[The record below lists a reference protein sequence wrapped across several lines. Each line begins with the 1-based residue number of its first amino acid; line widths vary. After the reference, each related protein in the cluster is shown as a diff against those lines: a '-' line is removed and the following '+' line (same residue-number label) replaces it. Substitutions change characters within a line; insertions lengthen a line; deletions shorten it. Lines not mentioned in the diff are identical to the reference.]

1 MARRLAL
8 LTVFL
13 IVLGVPAG
21 TAAGAGA
28 DEWQR
33 KQNEIQDRIEAL
45 RHKVKRASSRAT
57 VLTSQIS
64 LVTARIRSLED
75 DVERVTDRLDAIGVD
90 LAIRRNRLAAL
101 TLTYRLQTDELTR
114 LKREYTSA
122 ELQANRRL
130 VAIYEEEDPSVVDV
144 VLTARSFTDLLDH
157 LDFLREI
164 GRQDR
169 SIATQLA
176 TAKHRMAT
184 ARWKTNRSRKQVAEL
199 ARALQARLDEQLA
212 ERNRLVSAEAQL
224 ADIRATKRQTLSKVH
239 ESKEEFLHEVSGLEQ
254 ASRDLAAKIR
264 AAQSSSTVLVGG
276 PSASGFVWPVS
287 GPVTSPFGWRWG
299 RMHEGVDIGAPT
311 GTPIIAAGAGVVI
324 YSGWMSGY
332 GNLVVIDHGGGLA
345 TAYGHMSSIAAG
357 SGASVERGQVIGYVG
372 CTGHCFGPHL
382 HFEVRVN
389 GQAVDP
395 LGYL

>member
-8 LTVFL
+8 LSALL

-33 KQNEIQDRIEAL
+33 KQNEIQDRIDAL
-45 RHKVKRASSRAT
+45 RHTIERASSRAT
-57 VLTSQIS
+57 VLTSEIS
-64 LVTARIRSLED
+64 LVTSKIRTLEREVARA
-75 DVERVTDRLDAIGVD
+75 TGRLHRIEVD

-101 TLTYRLQTDELTR
+101 TLTYRLQTDELNR

-122 ELQANRRL
+122 ELRANRRL
-130 VAIYEEEDPSVVDV
+130 VAIYEEEDPSAVDV
-144 VLTARSFTDLLDH
+144 VLTARSFTDMLDH

-184 ARWKTNRSRKQVAEL
+184 ARRKTNE
-199 ARALQARLDEQLA
+199 ARTQIAKAAQALQARLDEQLA
-212 ERNRLVSAEAQL
+212 ERNRLVAAETQL
-224 ADIRATKRQTLSKVH
+224 ADIRATKRQTLSIVQA
-239 ESKEEFLHEVSGLEQ
+239 SKGEFLHEVAGLEQ
-254 ASRDLAAKIR
+254 ASRDLAVKIR
-264 AAQSSSTVLVGG
+264 SAQSTSTVSVGG
-276 PSASGFVWPVS
+276 PSASGLVWPVS

-299 RMHEGVDIGAPT
+299 RMHEGIDIGAPT
-311 GTPIIAAGAGVVI
+311 GTTIVAAGAGVVI